1 MTLTIREIDL
11 TGADAISTLLP
22 SFRAAAAVDSPRQP
36 EPSESFLR
44 LQIGLRAA
52 RHIACLVAYDGD
64 RPAGFA
70 RMNHGKVANRDMVYG
85 ELWIAAEDRAES
97 AGPLLEACRAYARG
111 RGATRLV
118 LDTSE
123 LSGYDAVCGAG
134 GGRVLAGETRR
145 QLDLT
150 AIDREQ
156 YAAWAAPTEKNARYR
171 IEIWPTPTPEHL
183 LGPLVE
189 AYDVMRDAPTGDL
202 VVETPPPD
210 LDRRRG
216 TEADNAA
223 SGMQMYVAAAIT
235 AGGGGSGAEDRI
247 AGESKVEIAGF
258 HEVFVYPDYRMAEVG
273 NTGVPAKF
281 RGGGLGLRLK
291 AAMTL
296 RLLEQEPHVDM
307 LSTLND
313 ADNAPMVRVNDAMG
327 YEAAEAWQAWQF
339 EV

>member
-1 MTLTIREIDL
+1 MTITIREIDL
-11 TGADAISTLLP
+11 AGANAMSTLLP
-22 SFRAAAAVDSPRQP
+22 LFRAATAVDTPRAP
-36 EPSESFLR
+36 EPSESYLR
-44 LQIGLRAA
+44 LQIGPRAA
-52 RHIACLVAYDGD
+52 RHIACLVADDGD

-85 ELWIAAEDRAES
+85 ELWIGAGDRDKV
-97 AGPLLEACRAYARG
+97 AGALVEACRDYARG

-118 LDTSE
+118 LDISE

-134 GGRVLAGETRR
+134 GGRALASDYRR

-171 IEIWPTPTPEHL
+171 VEIWRTPTPEHL

-189 AYDVMRDAPTGDL
+189 AYDVMRDAPTGEL
-202 VVETPPPD
+202 VLETPPPD
-210 LDRRRG
+210 LDRRRR
-216 TEADNAA
+216 TEADNLAA
-223 SGMQMYVAAAIT
+223 GMQMYVAAAF
-235 AGGGGSGAEDRI
+235 AADGDGGSG
-247 AGESKVEIAGF
+247 SEIAGF

-291 AAMTL
+291 AAMAL
-296 RLLEQEPHVDM
+296 HLLEHEPHVDVI
-307 LSTLND
+307 STSND

-327 YEAAEAWQAWQF
+327 YEVAEAWQAWQF